1 MLKSIG
7 TEYRRV
13 VVGGGGWNGK
23 LACHG
28 NRVSVWGD
36 ENVLETGGG
45 DGGITAGMCL
55 LQLNCILKTG
65 SLVNSLLPLKK
76 KKRKLSIAPSHG
88 GKETSITCH

>member
-13 VVGGGGWNGK
+13 VAGGGGWNGK